1 MATPFKTALRFFGR
15 IALTWFAAFLL
26 FIWMWNSV
34 SNHNVPSLLV
44 VGWFVVLGFFLSA
57 GAWHFRRVKLLAGEV
72 DRLRLANRQV
82 RQIEIPFE
90 STVAAVIVESAFRDL
105 PNVRDVVVQSGG
117 RQINARVPRM
127 GNDLSRLP
135 FWHRLSRGLG
145 SIHNDVLAVLVPKEG
160 VVSMTLVCEPEG
172 GAWTDWFL
180 FDDGTNLVNAEFITT
195 AITQRIGAQR
205 RGEQAVNKETATE
218 KELAVAKLGLLSA
231 QVEPHFL
238 YNTLGSAKYLIQ
250 SDPVKAEAML
260 DNLILYLRNSLP
272 RTEDAPSTLG
282 EEVTRA
288 RAYLDI
294 LQIRMGDRLK
304 LQFDIP
310 AALEKLPFPTMM
322 LQTLVEN
329 AIKHGLEPKPE
340 GGTIWVIARTS
351 GARADDPASP
361 TQLIVTIADDGC
373 GLDSGKA
380 TSGTGIGLK
389 NVRERLNLLYD
400 GKASFTIGA
409 NFPSGVATTLTVPIA
424 GPIPDAAAASMGPAG
439 DNAK

>member
-1 MATPFKTALRFFGR
+1 MATPFKTAFRFFFR
-15 IALTWFAAFLL
+15 IALTWLAAFLL
-26 FIWMWNSV
+26 FLAFWSSV
-34 SNHNVPSLLV
+34 ANRDVPFLV
-44 VGWFVVLGFFLSA
+44 VVIWLVALAFFLSA
-57 GAWHFRRVKLLAGEV
+57 GAWHYRRVKLLAGEV
-72 DRLRLANRQV
+72 DRLHLANRQV

-90 STVAAVIVESAFRDL
+90 STVAAVIVESAFREL
-105 PNVRDVVVQSGG
+105 PNVRDVVVQPGS

-127 GNDLSRLP
+127 DGDISRLP
-135 FWHRLSRGLG
+135 LWHRLPRSLG
-145 SIHNDVLAVLVPKEG
+145 SNHNDVMAVLVPKEG

-180 FDDGTNLVNAEFITT
+180 FDDGTNLVNAEFITR
-195 AITQRIGAQR
+195 AITQRIAAQR

-250 SDPVKAEAML
+250 SDPAKAEAML

-282 EEVTRA
+282 EEVVRA

-304 LQFDIP
+304 LHFDIP
-310 AALEKLPFPTMM
+310 AALEKIPFPTMM

-340 GGTIWVIARTS
+340 GGTIWVL
-351 GARADDPASP
+351 ARADDPAAP
-361 TQLIVTIADDGC
+361 KQLIVTVADDGC
-373 GLDSGKA
+373 GLDGGKIGGKA
-380 TSGTGIGLK
+380 TSGTGIGLQ
-389 NVRERLNLLYD
+389 NVRERLKLLYD
-400 GKASFTIGA
+400 GKASFAIA
-409 NFPSGVATTLTVPIA
+409 SNFPSGVATTLTVPVA
-424 GPIPDAAAASMGPAG
+424 GPAEFKVE
-439 DNAK
+439 AKETPQ

>member
-1 MATPFKTALRFFGR
+1 MATPFKTAFRFFGR
-15 IALTWFAAFLL
+15 IALTWFAALLL
-26 FIWMWNSV
+26 FVALWNSI
-34 SNHNVPSLLV
+34 SSRNVPGVLV
-44 VGWFVVLGFFLSA
+44 LVWFVVLAFFLSA
-57 GAWHFRRVKLLAGEV
+57 GAWHYRRVKLLAGEV
-72 DRLRLANRQV
+72 DRLRLANRQQ
-82 RQIEIPFE
+82 RQIEIPFD
-90 STVAAVIVESAFRDL
+90 STVAAVIVESAMRDL
-105 PNVRDVVVQSGG
+105 PNVRDVVVQPGS

-127 GNDLSRLP
+127 EGDLSRLP
-135 FWHRLSRGLG
+135 FWHRVPRWLG
-145 SIHNDVLAVLVPKEG
+145 ADHNDVMAVLLPKEG
-160 VVSMTLVCEPEG
+160 VVSVTLVCEPEG

-180 FDDGTNLVNAEFITT
+180 FDDGTNLVNAEFITR

-205 RGEQAVNKETATE
+205 RGEQAASRETETE

-304 LQFDIP
+304 LHFDIP
-310 AALEKLPFPTMM
+310 DALEKIPFPTMM

-340 GGTIWVIARTS
+340 GGTIWVL
-351 GARADDPASP
+351 ARADNPSSP

-373 GLDSGKA
+373 GLEGGKIGGKA

-389 NVRERLNLLYD
+389 NVRERLKLLYE
-400 GKASFTIGA
+400 GKASFTIA
-409 NFPSGVATTLTVPIA
+409 SNFPAGVATTLTVPA
-424 GPIPDAAAASMGPAG
+424 SGPTPPPTPQ
-439 DNAK
+439 AKENPQ